1 MNNSVLN
8 KKPLESE
15 FEYIIRICNLKD
27 TYSLSWKDISEF
39 LNNNLGYSYS
49 PDKYR
54 KDYYKFCSNKEAE
67 ELEQLSDLESALLE
81 FQKEKVKIQEERTQI
96 NGLVRSLAREET
108 LREIALDVVNNISE
122 KKILDT
128 PRIKVIDKDAN
139 KGILVISD
147 WHYGVD
153 VNTYYNKYNP
163 DIAKTRIYTLLENS
177 ISIIEKEN
185 IDEIYLL
192 NLGDMISGIIH
203 LPLRI
208 NSRLDVISQTIEIS
222 EILAEFISEL
232 SNYCVINYGSVCDNH
247 SRLDPNK
254 KESLQPE
261 SFTRIIDWYLKLR
274 LADNENVWF
283 IENKFGD
290 DICNFEVFNYK
301 VLGVHGDKD
310 PQKKILTQLVNFTQ
324 EHYDLV
330 FSAHKHHFFADENN
344 ETEFYSNGCL
354 MGTDEYSN
362 SLRLNNKPSQLFVVV
377 SKDNVSKCV
386 YKIKV

>member
-1 MNNSVLN
+1 MDKNNIR
-8 KKPLESE
+8 KKSSESD
-15 FEYIIRICNLKD
+15 FEYCMRVCSLKD
-27 TYSLSWKDISEF
+27 DYGLSWKDIADF
-39 LNNNLGYSYS
+39 LNTELDNNYSS
-49 PDKYR
+49 DKYR
-54 KDYYKFCSNKEAE
+54 KDFYKYCDEYNELSEIDEAI
-67 ELEQLSDLESALLE
+67 LE
-81 FQKEKVKIQEERTQI
+81 FKKEKMKLQEQRTQI
-96 NGLVRSLAREET
+96 NGLVRALSREET
-108 LREIALDVVNNISE
+108 LKGIANDVVESMSS
-122 KKILDT
+122 KKLLKT
-128 PRIKVIDKDAN
+128 PNKIIASNSNN

-147 WHYGVD
+147 WHYGIDVD
-153 VNTYYNKYNP
+153 TYYNKYNP
-163 DIAKTRIYTLLENS
+163 DIAKSRIYSILEES

-185 IDEIYLL
+185 IEELFLL

-208 NSRLDVISQTIEIS
+208 NSRIDVVSQTIEVS

-232 SNYCVINYGSVCDNH
+232 SNYCFINYGSTSDNH

-254 KESLQPE
+254 KEALQPE
-261 SFTRIIDWYLKLR
+261 SFTRIIDWYLKNR
-274 LADNENVWF
+274 LEDNDNVRF
-283 IENKFGD
+283 IDNKFGD
-290 DICNFEVFNYK
+290 DICDFKIFDFK

-324 EHYDLV
+324 DHYDLV